1 MTLRGIAWDH
11 RRCWGPLD
19 ASIPVYQAATGVDV
33 VWDRRSLLSFG
44 LGDLA
49 GLCAQYDLVIYDH
62 PFAGEARVRGLLADL
77 VPWLTDEERA
87 MFAADTVGPSWESY
101 AEGGGI
107 WALPVDTAAQT
118 SARRPDLMT
127 AAGEEMPATLDA
139 VLALAARLRKRGQW
153 VAWPAIPTDQMCT
166 WFSIAASMGLTPGR
180 GAGAFVTFEAA
191 AEIDDWLKRLMAAAH
206 PASVGWNPIRC
217 LDHMAAQDDV
227 VYAPYLFNYVNYQT
241 PPGRVRFGAAPR
253 VAAGHPAR
261 TLLGGAGIGV
271 SATAKNPQAAFDYA
285 MFLARPAFQST
296 DYVRDGGQPGSRTA
310 WTDAACNAL
319 TGGFFAD
326 CLPVLDASYLR
337 PTYPGF
343 LPLFH
348 DATERLAAVL
358 QQGAPLRPFV
368 DWLNGTHEQAAKVAA

>member
-1 MTLRGIAWDH
+1 VALRGIAWDH

-19 ASIPVYQAATGVDV
+19 ASIATYGAASGIDV
-33 VWDRRSLLSFG
+33 VWDRRSLFSFG

-49 GLCAQYDLVIYDH
+49 GLCGQYDLVIYDH

-77 VPWLTDEERA
+77 TPYLTAVDRA
-87 MFAADTVGPSWESY
+87 MFAADSVGPSWESY

-107 WALPVDTAAQT
+107 WALPIDTAAQT
-118 SARRPDLMT
+118 SARRPDLME
-127 AAGEEMPATLDA
+127 ALGEGLPETLDG
-139 VLALAARLRKRGQW
+139 VLALAERLRPKGKF
-153 VAWPAIPTDQMCT
+153 VAWPAIPTDQLCT
-166 WFSIAASMGLTPGR
+166 WFSVAASLGLTPGR
-180 GAGAFVTFEAA
+180 GAGPFVTHDDAA
-191 AEIDDWLKRLMAAAH
+191 QIDDWLRRLLAAVH
-206 PASVGWNPIRC
+206 PASTGWNPIRC
-217 LDHMAAQDDV
+217 LDHMQANDDV

-253 VAAGHPAR
+253 VGSLPAR

-271 SATAKNPQAAFDYA
+271 SATAADKQAAFDYA
-285 MFLARPAFQST
+285 MHLSHPAFQST

-319 TGGFFAD
+319 TAGFFAD

-348 DATERLAAVL
+348 EATERLAAVL
-358 QQGAPLRPFV
+358 EHGAPLRPFV
-368 DWLNGTHEQAAKVAA
+368 DWLNATHDQAVRGAG